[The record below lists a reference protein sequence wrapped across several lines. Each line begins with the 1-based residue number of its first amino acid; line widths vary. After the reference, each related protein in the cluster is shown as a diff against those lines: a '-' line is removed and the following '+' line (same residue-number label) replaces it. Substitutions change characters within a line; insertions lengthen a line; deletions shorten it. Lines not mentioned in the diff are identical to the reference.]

1 MRWFVAFALVSLLL
15 LLGLF
20 ALAELLQIPVLTPGN
35 FVLPTEP
42 VPVACAIVG
51 LLVLDVVLPVPSG
64 LVMLAAGHQF
74 GVLVGTSLVC
84 LGALL
89 GAVFAWELG
98 RLGGRR
104 LEKVVTVQE
113 RKKITRALN
122 RWGMLFIVVTR
133 PVPLVAEVVLLVA
146 GAAAMSRLRVYTAT
160 VVGSVIPAVIF
171 TYSGHLALDQDQA
184 LWVLFGTISIAV
196 MFWLIGRKWMRA

>member
-122 RWGMLFIVVTR
+122 RWGMMFIVVTR

>member
-1 MRWFVAFALVSLLL
+1 MRWFAAFALVSLLL

>member
-1 MRWFVAFALVSLLL
+1 MRWFAAFALVSLLL

-20 ALAELLQIPVLTPGN
+20 ALAELLQILVLTPGN

>member
-1 MRWFVAFALVSLLL
+1 
-15 LLGLF
+15 
-20 ALAELLQIPVLTPGN
+20 
-35 FVLPTEP
+35 
-42 VPVACAIVG
+42 
-51 LLVLDVVLPVPSG
+51 
-64 LVMLAAGHQF
+64 MLAAGHQF